1 VIPIYL
7 YLSEQ
12 LHREKSSRQRMEES
26 LEELKKE
33 EAHQKSTHT
42 ELLTEIQQLSCDN
55 QMWYDFNFLC
65 CFFFFGFKIQVHL
78 LQPYQYYNVRRTLQ
92 PPPKGD
98 GSNA

>member
-1 VIPIYL
+1 
-7 YLSEQ
+7 
-12 LHREKSSRQRMEES
+12 MEES

-55 QMWYDFNFLC
+55 QMWYDFNFFVFVLF
-65 CFFFFGFKIQVHL
+65 CFQIRVHL
-78 LQPYQYYNVRRTLQ
+78 FQPYQHFNVRRTLQ